1 MEYSQLEDNS
11 AFDSIEFEGIPAG
24 YDAKVVYEND
34 GLYLVNASVE
44 LEVNIEQLKSLI
56 ETAEALDDSIYTVD
70 SYEAV
75 VEAIVD
81 AKAVLE
87 EENINNDF
95 VLEAL
100 NNLRQAIDNLEEKKS
115 DVVTPEEPD
124 EDTNSGSGTNS
135 GTGSNNNTTNS
146 GSSSSTDKNNSISG
160 KLPQT
165 GGANAAISVVLGAF
179 ATIAGVF
186 MSKKK

>member
-1 MEYSQLEDNS
+1 MEWRSYSSWNITAS
-11 AFDSIEFEGIPAG
+11 
-24 YDAKVVYEND
+24 YEND

-44 LEVNIEQLKSLI
+44 LEANIEELKSLI

-75 VEAIVD
+75 VEAIIDDKV
-81 AKAVLE
+81 VLE

-100 NNLRQAIDNLEEKKS
+100 NNLQQVIDNLEEKKS
-115 DVVTPEEPD
+115 EVVTPEEPE

-135 GTGSNNNTTNS
+135 GTGSNNTTNS